1 VTEPRTITGKAWLS
15 GTRPYVRR
23 ALAATILGIEEE
35 ATASCRA
42 ALAAADSVLA
52 ALTALDADG
61 SSDRESMRDLI
72 ERAEAA
78 RRLAAPLLVPVD
90 GRS

>member
-1 VTEPRTITGKAWLS
+1 MTEPRTITGRAWLS

-35 ATASCRA
+35 ATAPYIV
-42 ALAAADSVLA
+42 ALAAADAVLETLVGIDPGQA
-52 ALTALDADG
+52 VDG
-61 SSDRESMRDLI
+61 TTMRDLI

-78 RRLAAPLLVPVD
+78 RRLAAPQLAP
-90 GRS
+90 RE